1 MALITIKRRTTKTS
15 GSIKLRFRL
24 RDGRDLE
31 IYHKSDIEAELSA
44 LAKFDDSGKKKP
56 RVTDYDQE
64 LENKI
69 KVEMERMAKAYATMQ
84 EKGMDMT
91 SEIFE
96 KEIAKV
102 TFEVK
107 QIRAEQESLIN
118 RFRRYTEEALR
129 DNIIGQ
135 ARYAHFVTF
144 GNKLNRYLIIKGLSE
159 ISPAEVDPEFLMD
172 FRNFIFDEYKYVP
185 KHKTLYRDMNRANK
199 PTARMSLNTVA
210 TQMKTLQTFFAQLD
224 DNDEIPKSPF
234 RKLGKE
240 RRQNVFKTMYDDP
253 IFLRADEF
261 QTVMTHKVPEK
272 LEPARDAFV
281 LQCALGCRISDF
293 EAMTMDSVGVSDEGI
308 PFIHYLPQKTKGI
321 QDTNT
326 EIQTP
331 LVRFAFDIIKRTNF
345 NFPCLKYVYGAS
357 GYNAQIRAILST
369 CKIDRKVAVYNEETK
384 KNEYVTVSS
393 QGSSKLCR
401 KTHVDMM
408 NKVQVNKYAAGL
420 HREGSGAVDRYTN
433 LELRDRF
440 ILMNAAF
447 NQEPYKV
454 DSELNIITK

>member
-15 GSIKLRFRL
+15 GTIKLRFRL

-31 IYHKSDIEAELSA
+31 LYHKSDIEAELSA
-44 LAKFDDSGKKKP
+44 LSKFDDYGKKKP
-56 RVTDYDQE
+56 RVTGYDPD
-64 LENKI
+64 LESSI
-69 KVEMERMAKAYATMQ
+69 KLEMERMAKAYETMQ

-96 KEIAKV
+96 QEIAKV

-107 QIRAEQESLIN
+107 QIRSEQESLIT

-129 DNIIGQ
+129 DRIIGK
-135 ARYAHFVTF
+135 ARYDHFVTF

-185 KHKTLYRDMNRANK
+185 KHKELYHDMKRANK
-199 PTARMSLNTVA
+199 PTARLSLNTVA

-240 RRQNVFKTMYDDP
+240 RRQNVFKTMFDDP

-261 QTVMTHKVPEK
+261 QIVMTHKVAEK
-272 LEPARDAFV
+272 LEPARDAFI

-293 EAMTMDSVGVSDEGI
+293 SSLTMDSVGVSDEGI
-308 PFIHYLPQKTKGI
+308 PFVHYLPQKTKGT

-331 LVRFAFDIIKRTNF
+331 LVRFAFDIVKRTKF
-345 NFPCLKYVYGAS
+345 DFPCLKYAYGTN
-357 GYNAQIRAILST
+357 GYNAQIRAILTT
-369 CKIDRKVAVYNEETK
+369 CKIDRKVAVFNEETK

-408 NKVQVNKYAAGL
+408 NKVQINKYAAGL

-433 LELRDRF
+433 MELKDRF

-447 NQEPYKV
+447 NQEPYRV
-454 DSELNIITK
+454 DEDLNIIEK